1 MSGQTPPTLQKRAR
15 QTQLRDEALAIS
27 PLENVPAVYVP
38 WLFQE
43 AFAGR
48 HNSLIKTMVAAWPF
62 QYLPVGSL
70 INMHNLETLQALL
83 DGVDRRLTR
92 KFPPGRPKLQVL
104 DMRNVHHVFW
114 NIGSD
119 ANDSDSD
126 AETLDEKQ
134 VVKALP
140 RYALRQRLKIIV
152 DLSISSQ
159 LNEEKAYFLNWAKQR
174 KGSINFCCTKMKIW
188 DAPDKVIREIMNVF
202 HPEHIT
208 ELELYTDW
216 TLLRL
221 AHFAPYFGQMKNLEK
236 VFLAPLHKNTSPIMN
251 ITGASKVKCI
261 KKIIS
266 QFSKFNCLQH
276 VFMKRVH
283 FLRDHLHQI
292 LGCLRTPLQTL
303 SITHCLI
310 SQTDLDSFSCCHN
323 LFKLKNL
330 EIRGVTLFALDL
342 MPLRGLLGK
351 LAGTLKS
358 LDFQWCSMKDSQLI
372 VLLPALSQC
381 SQLNQINF
389 YSNDFS
395 MAILKD
401 LLQHTA
407 TWSKMNVEQY
417 PVPLECYDALGHVSR
432 ERFVEL
438 CQELMD
444 TLRAKREPKSISF
457 ATNVCQNCGKT
468 CVYGQGARLCSCLQ

>member
-1 MSGQTPPTLQKRAR
+1 
-15 QTQLRDEALAIS
+15 
-27 PLENVPAVYVP
+27 
-38 WLFQE
+38 
-43 AFAGR
+43 
-48 HNSLIKTMVAAWPF
+48 
-62 QYLPVGSL
+62 
-70 INMHNLETLQALL
+70 
-83 DGVDRRLTR
+83 
-92 KFPPGRPKLQVL
+92 
-104 DMRNVHHVFW
+104 MRNVHHVFW

-159 LNEEKAYFLNWAKQR
+159 LNEQKAYFLNWAKQR

-292 LGCLRTPLQTL
+292 LG
-303 SITHCLI
+303 
-310 SQTDLDSFSCCHN
+310 
-323 LFKLKNL
+323 
-330 EIRGVTLFALDL
+330 
-342 MPLRGLLGK
+342 
-351 LAGTLKS
+351 
-358 LDFQWCSMKDSQLI
+358 
-372 VLLPALSQC
+372 
-381 SQLNQINF
+381 
-389 YSNDFS
+389 
-395 MAILKD
+395 
-401 LLQHTA
+401 
-407 TWSKMNVEQY
+407 
-417 PVPLECYDALGHVSR
+417 
-432 ERFVEL
+432 
-438 CQELMD
+438 
-444 TLRAKREPKSISF
+444 
-457 ATNVCQNCGKT
+457 
-468 CVYGQGARLCSCLQ
+468 

>member
-1 MSGQTPPTLQKRAR
+1 M
-15 QTQLRDEALAIS
+15 
-27 PLENVPAVYVP
+27 
-38 WLFQE
+38 
-43 AFAGR
+43 
-48 HNSLIKTMVAAWPF
+48 
-62 QYLPVGSL
+62 
-70 INMHNLETLQALL
+70 
-83 DGVDRRLTR
+83 
-92 KFPPGRPKLQVL
+92 
-104 DMRNVHHVFW
+104 
-114 NIGSD
+114 
-119 ANDSDSD
+119 
-126 AETLDEKQ
+126 
-134 VVKALP
+134 
-140 RYALRQRLKIIV
+140 
-152 DLSISSQ
+152 
-159 LNEEKAYFLNWAKQR
+159 
-174 KGSINFCCTKMKIW
+174 
-188 DAPDKVIREIMNVF
+188 
-202 HPEHIT
+202 
-208 ELELYTDW
+208 
-216 TLLRL
+216 
-221 AHFAPYFGQMKNLEK
+221 
-236 VFLAPLHKNTSPIMN
+236 
-251 ITGASKVKCI
+251 
-261 KKIIS
+261 
-266 QFSKFNCLQH
+266 
-276 VFMKRVH
+276 
-283 FLRDHLHQI
+283 
-292 LGCLRTPLQTL
+292 QTL

-417 PVPLECYDALGHVSR
+417 PVPLECYDTLGHVSR

>member
-1 MSGQTPPTLQKRAR
+1 M
-15 QTQLRDEALAIS
+15 
-27 PLENVPAVYVP
+27 
-38 WLFQE
+38 
-43 AFAGR
+43 
-48 HNSLIKTMVAAWPF
+48 
-62 QYLPVGSL
+62 
-70 INMHNLETLQALL
+70 
-83 DGVDRRLTR
+83 
-92 KFPPGRPKLQVL
+92 
-104 DMRNVHHVFW
+104 
-114 NIGSD
+114 
-119 ANDSDSD
+119 
-126 AETLDEKQ
+126 
-134 VVKALP
+134 
-140 RYALRQRLKIIV
+140 
-152 DLSISSQ
+152 
-159 LNEEKAYFLNWAKQR
+159 
-174 KGSINFCCTKMKIW
+174 
-188 DAPDKVIREIMNVF
+188 
-202 HPEHIT
+202 
-208 ELELYTDW
+208 
-216 TLLRL
+216 
-221 AHFAPYFGQMKNLEK
+221 
-236 VFLAPLHKNTSPIMN
+236 
-251 ITGASKVKCI
+251 
-261 KKIIS
+261 
-266 QFSKFNCLQH
+266 
-276 VFMKRVH
+276 
-283 FLRDHLHQI
+283 
-292 LGCLRTPLQTL
+292 QTL

-407 TWSKMNVEQY
+407 NWSKMNVEQY
-417 PVPLECYDALGHVSR
+417 PAPLECYDALGHVSR

-468 CVYGQGARLCSCLQ
+468 CVYGQGAILCSCLQ